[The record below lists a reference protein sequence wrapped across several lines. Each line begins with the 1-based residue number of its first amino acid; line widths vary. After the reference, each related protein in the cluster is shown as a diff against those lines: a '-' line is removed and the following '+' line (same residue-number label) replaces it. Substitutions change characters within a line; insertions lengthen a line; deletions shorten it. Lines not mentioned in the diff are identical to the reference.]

1 MFWSLNF
8 YILNTANIEALWM
21 STKLILLQF
30 NFYQKENLSYKVWL
44 FEDAKRAEMESIELL
59 GGLIQI
65 QRLKMQTMKFVTSYQ
80 KTRDASRRTMD
91 KLYRKAT
98 LWLIA

>member
-44 FEDAKRAEMESIELL
+44 FEDAKRAEMESI
-59 GGLIQI
+59 
-65 QRLKMQTMKFVTSYQ
+65 
-80 KTRDASRRTMD
+80 
-91 KLYRKAT
+91 
-98 LWLIA
+98 